1 MYGLRETA
9 INFQNRRQPL
19 NSPVLPRRVGVYI
32 VLTLVLGHV
41 LMSSAFPQSA
51 GPTSITLDE
60 AIQMALQHN
69 HNMLAARTTIQQSE
83 AEETTA
89 NLRPNP
95 TLFADWEYLPL
106 GAPSKQNPD
115 LYPGVSTNDY
125 LKNNTEADIGLSY
138 LIERGKKRQH
148 RLQAAKDVTVQTRF
162 LVTDNERGLT
172 FATASLFV
180 NAQLAE
186 STLELADKD
195 LKSFQKTVD
204 LGQLRY
210 DKGAISED
218 DYLKI
223 KLQLLQFETDYQ
235 QAELAKVQ
243 ALSDLRQLLGYESV
257 SADYDVAGPFDYQPL
272 KGNLEDFQLKALQNR
287 PDLRAAQQGV
297 TVATSQYELQRA
309 IGKQDV
315 TVQGNYS
322 HVNGINAVNFLG
334 SIPLPVF
341 NRNQGE
347 IARTRIAITQAQE
360 QEKAT
365 NGQALTDVHDAY
377 EGLRVTDRIVQ
388 LYRSGYLDVAQKDRD
403 IAEYAYQRGA
413 VSLLDFLDAERN
425 YRATQLAYRQALAS
439 YLLALEQMRQ
449 AVGTRAL
456 P

>member
-1 MYGLRETA
+1 MSGSRETA
-9 INFQNRRQPL
+9 INFRNRRPPL
-19 NSPVLPRRVGVYI
+19 NNLAVFRKIGANGVMVAILACSLASP
-32 VLTLVLGHV
+32 
-41 LMSSAFPQSA
+41 AFAQST
-51 GPTSITLDE
+51 GPASITLDE

-69 HNMLAARTTIQQSE
+69 HNLLAARTTIQQSE

-95 TLFADWEYLPL
+95 SLFADWEYLPL
-106 GAPSKQNPD
+106 NRSGQNAQYLHDSTEGD
-115 LYPGVSTNDY
+115 L
-125 LKNNTEADIGLSY
+125 GLSY

-148 RLQAAKDVTVQTRF
+148 RLQAAKDITAQTRS

-172 FATASLFV
+172 FNTASLFV
-180 NAQLAE
+180 NVQLAE

-204 LGQLRY
+204 LSQLRY

-223 KLQLLQFETDYQ
+223 KLQLLQFEADYQ

-257 SADYDVAGPFDYQPL
+257 SPDYDVAGPFDYQPL

-297 TVATSQYELQRA
+297 TAATSQYELQRA

-322 HVNGINAVNFLG
+322 HVNGINAASFYG
-334 SIPLPVF
+334 SIPLPIF

-347 IARTRIAITQAQE
+347 IARTRFAITQAQE

-365 NGQALTDVHDAY
+365 NGQALTDVRDAY
-377 EGLRVTDRIVQ
+377 EGLRVSDRIVL

-413 VSLLDFLDAERN
+413 VSLLDFLDAERS

-439 YLLALEQMRQ
+439 YLLALEQLRQ
-449 AVGTRAL
+449 AVGTRVL

>member
-1 MYGLRETA
+1 M
-9 INFQNRRQPL
+9 
-19 NSPVLPRRVGVYI
+19 NSVALLQEVRGKIRTGMALAALLASA
-32 VLTLVLGHV
+32 LTHPALGQ
-41 LMSSAFPQSA
+41 AP
-51 GPTSITLDE
+51 GTSRITLDE

-69 HNMLAARTTIQQSE
+69 HNLLAARTTIPQAE

-95 TLFADWEYLPL
+95 SLFADWEYLPL
-106 GAPSKQNPD
+106 GSPAHQNPN
-115 LYPGVSTNDY
+115 LYGGHSTGDY
-125 LKNNTEADIGLSY
+125 LHDNTEGDIGLSY
-138 LIERGKKRQH
+138 LLERGKKRQH
-148 RLQAAKDVTVQTRF
+148 RLQAAKDITAQTRS

-172 FATASLFV
+172 FSVASLFV
-180 NAQLAE
+180 SVQLAQ
-186 STLELADKD
+186 STIELAEKD
-195 LKSFQKTVD
+195 LKSFQKTVE
-204 LGQLRY
+204 LGELRFN
-210 DKGAISED
+210 KGAISED

-235 QAELAKVQ
+235 QAELAKIQ

-257 SADYDVAGPFDYQPL
+257 AADYDVAGPFDYQPL
-272 KGNLEDFQLKALQNR
+272 NGNLEDFQLKALQNR

-297 TVATSQYELQRA
+297 TAARSQYELQRA
-309 IGKQDV
+309 IGKPDV

-322 HVNGINAVNFLG
+322 HVNAINAATVYG
-334 SIPLPVF
+334 SIPLPIF

-347 IARTRIAITQAQE
+347 IARTRSAIIQAQE

-365 NGQALTDVHDAY
+365 NGQALTDVRDAY
-377 EGLRVTDRIVQ
+377 DGLRVSGRIVQ

-439 YLLALEQMRQ
+439 YLLALEQLRQ
-449 AVGTRAL
+449 AVGTRTL

>member
-1 MYGLRETA
+1 MA
-9 INFQNRRQPL
+9 INFQNRRRPL
-19 NSPVLPRRVGVYI
+19 NSPVLLRKFGVYV
-32 VLTLVLGHV
+32 VLTLLLARA
-41 LMSSAFPQSA
+41 LMSSAFAQST

-106 GAPSKQNPD
+106 GSPSKQNPN
-115 LYPGVSTNDY
+115 LYPGVSTSDY

-148 RLQAAKDVTVQTRF
+148 RLQAAKDITAQTRSI
-162 LVTDNERGLT
+162 VADNERGLS
-172 FATASLFV
+172 FNTASLFV
-180 NAQLAE
+180 NVQLAE

-195 LKSFQKTVD
+195 LKSFQKTID
-204 LGQLRY
+204 LGELRY
-210 DKGAISED
+210 NKGAISED

-235 QAELAKVQ
+235 QAELARVQ

-272 KGNLEDFQLKALQNR
+272 KGNLEDYQLKALQNR
-287 PDLRAAQQGV
+287 PDLRASQQGV
-297 TVATSQYELQRA
+297 TAAKSQYELQRA
-309 IGKQDV
+309 NGKQDV
-315 TVQGNYS
+315 TVQSNYS
-322 HVNGINAVNFLG
+322 HVNGINAANFLG
-334 SIPLPVF
+334 SIPLPIF

-365 NGQALTDVHDAY
+365 NGQALTDVRDAY
-377 EGLRVTDRIVQ
+377 EGLRVSDRIVQ
-388 LYRSGYLDVAQKDRD
+388 LYRSGYLEVAQKDRD

-413 VSLLDFLDAERN
+413 VSLLDFLDAERS

-439 YLLALEQMRQ
+439 YLLALEQIRQ

>member
-1 MYGLRETA
+1 VTA
-9 INFQNRRQPL
+9 ILACALANPL
-19 NSPVLPRRVGVYI
+19 FS
-32 VLTLVLGHV
+32 
-41 LMSSAFPQSA
+41 QSA
-51 GPTSITLDE
+51 GPISITLDE

-69 HNMLAARTTIQQSE
+69 HNLLATMTTIQQAE
-83 AEETTA
+83 AEEITA

-106 GAPSKQNPD
+106 GSPAHQNPN
-115 LYPGVSTNDY
+115 LYPNVSTNDY
-125 LKNNTEADIGLSY
+125 LKNNTEGDIGLSY

-148 RLQAAKDVTVQTRF
+148 RLQAAKDITAQTRS

-172 FATASLFV
+172 FSTASLFV
-180 NAQLAE
+180 SVQLAE
-186 STLELADKD
+186 STIELAEKD

-204 LGQLRY
+204 LSQLRY

-235 QAELAKVQ
+235 QAELARVQ

-257 SADYDVAGPFDYQPL
+257 SPDYDVAGPFDYQPL

-297 TVATSQYELQRA
+297 IAARSQYELQKA

-322 HVNGINAVNFLG
+322 HVNGINAANVLG
-334 SIPLPVF
+334 SIPLPIF

-347 IARTRIAITQAQE
+347 IARTRFAITQAQE

-365 NGQALTDVHDAY
+365 NGQALTDVRDAY
-377 EGLRVTDRIVQ
+377 EGLRVGDRIVQ

-425 YRATQLAYRQALAS
+425 YRATQLAYRQSLAS
-439 YLLALEQMRQ
+439 YLLALEQLRQ

-456 P
+456 Q

>member
-1 MYGLRETA
+1 MA
-9 INFQNRRQPL
+9 INFQNRRGPL
-19 NSPVLPRRVGVYI
+19 NSLKSLREVRQTTQAGVFLLAMAW
-32 VLTLVLGHV
+32 VLTTPALGQ
-41 LMSSAFPQSA
+41 AT
-51 GPTSITLDE
+51 GPARITIDE

-69 HNMLAARTTIQQSE
+69 HNMLAIMTTIQQAE

-106 GAPSKQNPD
+106 GSPAKQNPS
-115 LYPGVSTNDY
+115 LYSGQSTNDY
-125 LKNNTEADIGLSY
+125 LKNNTEGDIGLSY

-148 RLQAAKDVTVQTRF
+148 RLQAAKDITAQTRS
-162 LVTDNERGLT
+162 LVADNERSLT
-172 FATASLFV
+172 FNTAFLFV
-180 NAQLAE
+180 NVQLAE
-186 STLELADKD
+186 STIELAEKD
-195 LKSFQKTVD
+195 LKSFQQTVD
-204 LGQLRY
+204 LSELRFN
-210 DKGAISED
+210 KGAISED

-257 SADYDVAGPFDYQPL
+257 SPDYDVAGPFDYQPL

-297 TVATSQYELQRA
+297 TAAKSQYELQRA

-322 HVNGINAVNFLG
+322 HVNGINAANFLG
-334 SIPLPVF
+334 SIPLPIF

-347 IARTRIAITQAQE
+347 IARTRFAITQAQE

-365 NGQALTDVHDAY
+365 NGQALTDVRDAY
-377 EGLRVTDRIVQ
+377 EGLRVSDKIVG

-403 IAEYAYQRGA
+403 IAEYAYQKGA
-413 VSLLDFLDAERN
+413 VSLLDFLDAERS
-425 YRATQLAYRQALAS
+425 YRATHLAYRQALAS
-439 YLLALEQMRQ
+439 YLLALEQLKQ